1 MPETSAIPT
10 LKPTLEQQRAR
21 HAWERSKSK
30 GCSKEYVNLA
40 KGLPALIMNSGL
52 MQVMA
57 FLEQKGKRDD
67 RAQLAQDPISL
78 AGSPPTLRKRDDRAQ
93 LAQDLR
99 DWLIQCEKLPGNC
112 SEFEEFMDALLKA
125 EPRQFQEI
133 TTEAMA
139 WLRWM
144 RQMAAARHV
153 KNGGHSDDKS

>member
-57 FLEQKGKRDD
+57 FLEQKGHYH
-67 RAQLAQDPISL
+67 ALLA
-78 AGSPPTLRKRDDRAQ
+78 K
-93 LAQDLR
+93 DLR
-99 DWLIQCEKLPGNC
+99 CWLIQCKKLSKEC
-112 SEFEEFMDALLKA
+112 SEFTPFMNELLKA

-144 RQMAAARHV
+144 RQMAAARHF

>member
-1 MPETSAIPT
+1 MLETSAIPT

-21 HAWERSKSK
+21 HAWERSEGRSK
-30 GCSKEYVNLA
+30 DYMNLA

-67 RAQLAQDPISL
+67 RAQLAQDLRAPQ
-78 AGSPPTLRKRDDRAQ
+78 AERRPPPPRDDRAQ

>member
-1 MPETSAIPT
+1 MLETSAIPT

-21 HAWERSKSK
+21 HAWERSEGRSK
-30 GCSKEYVNLA
+30 DYMNLA

-67 RAQLAQDPISL
+67 RAQLAQD
-78 AGSPPTLRKRDDRAQ
+78 
-93 LAQDLR
+93 LR

-112 SEFEEFMDALLKA
+112 SEFKEFMDALLKA

>member
-1 MPETSAIPT
+1 MPETSAIPS
-10 LKPTLEQQRAR
+10 LEQQRAR
-21 HAWERSKSK
+21 HAWKQSE
-30 GCSKEYVNLA
+30 GCSKDYMNLA

-57 FLEQKGKRDD
+57 FLEQKRGHHSR
-67 RAQLAQDPISL
+67 LA
-78 AGSPPTLRKRDDRAQ
+78 KH
-93 LAQDLR
+93 LR
-99 DWLIQCEKLPGNC
+99 DWLIQCKKLPTDC
-112 SEFEEFMDALLKA
+112 LDFKQFMDALLNA